1 MPFKRLKI
9 PNADGLMLGARL
21 DLPSDGKPQ
30 AFALFA
36 HFFSCNKNL
45 KSVGHISDAL
55 TRGGIAV
62 LRFDFTGLGDSEG
75 EFSDTNFSSNVA
87 DLVAAAD
94 WMEAE
99 FEAPS
104 ILIGHSLG
112 GAAVLKAGPLIP
124 SVKAVATIGAPA
136 HPSHVAHLFEF
147 SLDEIAVNGH
157 AEVKIGGRPFIIK
170 QQFIDDLEEA
180 SMDEAIRGLKR
191 ALIIF
196 HSPVDKT
203 VGIENAGE
211 IYTKARHPK
220 SFVSLD
226 HADHLLTNEDDAHY
240 VGNVIN
246 AWAQKYAGL
255 EHPEVHDTTDEGVV
269 VHTGAVGYK
278 TEVRQGKHGYLADEP
293 ISVGGTGL
301 GPSPYDYLMAAL
313 GSCTSMTLR
322 MYADRKEWPL
332 TGITVRL
339 NHEKIHVKDCESCES
354 ESGKIDFI
362 EREIELE
369 GDLTDEQRIRLLEI
383 ADRCPVHR
391 TLHGE
396 VNVVTRLTDA

>member
-1 MPFKRLKI
+1 
-9 PNADGLMLGARL
+9 MLGARL

-36 HFFSCNKNL
+36 HCFSCNKNL

-55 TRGGIAV
+55 TRGGI
-62 LRFDFTGLGDSEG
+62 
-75 EFSDTNFSSNVA
+75 
-87 DLVAAAD
+87 
-94 WMEAE
+94 
-99 FEAPS
+99 
-104 ILIGHSLG
+104 
-112 GAAVLKAGPLIP
+112 
-124 SVKAVATIGAPA
+124 
-136 HPSHVAHLFEF
+136 
-147 SLDEIAVNGH
+147 
-157 AEVKIGGRPFIIK
+157 
-170 QQFIDDLEEA
+170 
-180 SMDEAIRGLKR
+180 
-191 ALIIF
+191 
-196 HSPVDKT
+196 
-203 VGIENAGE
+203 ENAGE
-211 IYTKARHPK
+211 IYAKARHPK

-240 VGNVIN
+240 VGTAIN

-255 EHPEVHDTTDEGVV
+255 EHPEVPDTADDGVV

-278 TEVRQGKHGYLADEP
+278 TEVRKGKHGYVADEP
-293 ISVGGTGL
+293 ISAGGTGL
-301 GPSPYDYLMAAL
+301 GPSPYNYLMAAL

-339 NHEKIHVKDCESCES
+339 NHGKIHATDCEACET